1 MVLNVAHGDE
11 NPFVEAGNKFGID
24 PMLLWSIAKVE
35 SNLNPRAI
43 NKNKNG
49 TYDMGIMQ
57 INSVHL
63 PRLKKYGILP
73 QDLAIPRINI
83 DVGAW
88 VLSGCIQKH
97 GYKWNA
103 VTCYNGRIANNPY
116 GYKVFKVLK
125 QARQSS
131 IVQHNEEPPRAYQ
144 HDLEKMKQLDT
155 TPPTYYT
162 LTPEIQ
168 QQGGNYLVIDT
179 TSTRQ

>member
-1 MVLNVAHGDE
+1 MFSRLIFIAVMVLNVAHGDE

-83 DVGAW
+83 DVVAW
-88 VLSGCIQKH
+88 VLSGCIQKQR
-97 GYKWNA
+97 YK
-103 VTCYNGRIANNPY
+103 
-116 GYKVFKVLK
+116 
-125 QARQSS
+125 
-131 IVQHNEEPPRAYQ
+131 
-144 HDLEKMKQLDT
+144 
-155 TPPTYYT
+155 
-162 LTPEIQ
+162 
-168 QQGGNYLVIDT
+168 
-179 TSTRQ
+179 